1 MRKSY
6 RVKKEA
12 DFQNVF
18 TRGQSCANRK
28 FVVYQ
33 IKKPGQKHFRVGLS
47 VGKKIGNAVMRN
59 QVKRYIRQSLLE
71 LKPQLP
77 RDVDFIVIARPGAE
91 QLNFH
96 EAKKN
101 LSHVLKLAKLL

>member
-6 RVKKEA
+6 RVKTET

-18 TRGQSCANRK
+18 TKGQSCANRK
-28 FVVYQ
+28 FVLYQ
-33 IKKPGQKHFRVGLS
+33 LPKPQQKHFRVGLS

-71 LKPQLP
+71 LKPDLRQ
-77 RDVDFIVIARPGAE
+77 DVDFILIARPGIEA
-91 QLNFH
+91 LDFH
-96 EAKKN
+96 EVKRN
-101 LSHVLKLAKLL
+101 LSHVLKLAKLI